1 MRGGAVVVV
10 LVVGVVLVRCAAADL
25 TDPER
30 VEIWESWREQPLDL
44 RDAQVADLALL
55 PGSDHATAEA
65 IVVLREAGELRTWD
79 DLRPID
85 GLDPHRLE
93 EWRDLATLGRVR
105 GWRIDGRW
113 EDADARTA
121 GRLREGRTTLGWVTR
136 SGSGVR
142 RGWVHVEGRR
152 WSVVAGALRAR
163 FGGGLVEADAL
174 ARGRRGWAR
183 APRAGRIR
191 GRTDGSI
198 PRAWS
203 GVALELDVGAG
214 RGRLLHGRDAEGR
227 RTTVFAWSRAVTE
240 DGAWGT
246 VIATGERPARV
257 SLWTHRELGRAGSAW
272 FDVGVSP
279 ALRAGATAVGWS
291 MRGRRWRLQTAVAHS
306 DRSQPAARDP
316 LTGLPFDRPHTA
328 WQAHG
333 RVRVAR
339 VTFEGSVVRRL
350 RSAGEARAADQRTR
364 LAARWTVPR
373 ARDGD
378 PRWSVRLGLGVDEDL
393 HTPVSEPRAR
403 VVVERST
410 DTSRVRA
417 AWGRRGPVADAVEA
431 WSLRYRR
438 RTPSRLLRRVELGAG
453 VNPAD
458 RSAAWAVVRP
468 LAGPLPLWIPGHGHA
483 AWIAAEV
490 HWFGTRIAAWAW
502 HRGPD
507 ADGET
512 GWGLALRR
520 RGGSMVRRL
529 QRGTAIPLPRARAPR
544 GRP

>member
-1 MRGGAVVVV
+1 V
-10 LVVGVVLVRCAAADL
+10 AADL

-30 VEIWESWREQPLDL
+30 VGIWESWREQPLDL
-44 RDAQVADLALL
+44 RDAPVADLALL

-65 IVVLREAGELRTWD
+65 VVVLREAGELQTWE
-79 DLRPID
+79 DLRRID

-93 EWRDLATLGRVR
+93 EWRDLATLGRLR

-113 EDADARTA
+113 DGADARSA

-136 SGSGVR
+136 SDPGVR
-142 RGWVHVEGRR
+142 RGWVRVEGRR

-163 FGGGLVEADAL
+163 FGGGLVEGDAL
-174 ARGRRGWAR
+174 ARGRSGWAR

-203 GVALELDVGAG
+203 GAALTFDLGAG
-214 RGRLLHGRDAEGR
+214 RGRVLHGRDPEDR
-227 RTTVFAWSRAVTE
+227 RTTILAWSHAAGAG
-240 DGAWGT
+240 GAWGT
-246 VIATGERPARV
+246 VLAAGERPARM
-257 SLWTHRELGRAGSAW
+257 SLWMHRELPQAGSIW
-272 FDVGVSP
+272 FDVGLSP
-279 ALRAGATAVGWS
+279 RLRAGATAAGWS
-291 MRGRRWRLQTAVAHS
+291 MRGRGWRLQTAVAHS

-339 VTFEGSVVRRL
+339 VTFEGSVIRRL
-350 RSAGEARAADQRTR
+350 RSAGAARTADQRVR
-364 LAARWTVPR
+364 LGARWTLPR
-373 ARDGD
+373 ARSGD

-393 HTPVSEPRAR
+393 DAPIGEPRAR
-403 VVVERST
+403 LVVERST
-410 DTSRVRA
+410 EASRVRA

-453 VNPAD
+453 VNPAA

-483 AWIAAEV
+483 AWIAGEV
-490 HWFGTRIAAWAW
+490 HWLGTRIAAWAW

-507 ADGET
+507 ADGAT
-512 GWGLALRR
+512 GWGVALHR

-529 QRGTAIPLPRARAPR
+529 QRRSSIPLPRARAPR